1 MGSHNRAMTKLVL
14 LLGLCLLAAT
24 VTAFWGDVDSD
35 QDGLSDAVDDDDDN
49 DGIPDNQDDD
59 DDGDGIADQDEDW
72 DGDGLSNEDD
82 DDDDGDGILDG
93 DDEDLM
99 MTETASLMKM
109 MNSKPSLYLYV
120 LYYLLK

>member
-14 LLGLCLLAAT
+14 LLGLCLLTAT

-72 DGDGLSNEDD
+72 DGDGLSNEDE
-82 DDDDGDGILDG
+82 DDDGDGLEN
-93 DDEDLM
+93 DEDPDE
-99 MTETASLMKM
+99 TETASLMKM
-109 MNSKPSLYLYV
+109 VNSKLIV
-120 LYYLLK
+120 FV